1 MYFPV
6 APIQYVSMWGEA
18 TYQIMRED
26 GMAFSDP
33 TGTIVYEP
41 KAAATATNGSAP
53 APAPG
58 KTASAAA
65 SVVAPEAML
74 TAVFLAAMAIN

>member
-1 MYFPV
+1 
-6 APIQYVSMWGEA
+6 MWGEA

-41 KAAATATNGSAP
+41 KAATTTATGGSGP

-58 KTASAAA
+58 TTAASAAA
-65 SVVAPEAML
+65 SCVVAPEAML